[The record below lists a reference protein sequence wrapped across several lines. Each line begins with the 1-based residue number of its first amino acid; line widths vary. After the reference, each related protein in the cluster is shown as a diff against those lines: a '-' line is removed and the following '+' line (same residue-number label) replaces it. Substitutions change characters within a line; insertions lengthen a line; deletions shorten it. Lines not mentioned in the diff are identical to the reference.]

1 MKISDLKSLFL
12 EIKKKN
18 CLLCGQAPP
27 ARCMVESAWEQD
39 YSYIL
44 ENWRQNK
51 QTNKVTTKKAEGLGS
66 LKLVFLVATESL
78 VCQSGKDYL
87 EADI

>member
-12 EIKKKN
+12 EIKKKKKTV
-18 CLLCGQAPP
+18 CFVAKLPLP
-27 ARCMVESAWEQD
+27 AAWLKVPENRT

-51 QTNKVTTKKAEGLGS
+51 QTKKVTTKKLKGLGIIE
-66 LKLVFLVATESL
+66 TGI
-78 VCQSGKDYL
+78 SGSY
-87 EADI
+87 

>member
-1 MKISDLKSLFL
+1 MAKLPLPAAWLKV
-12 EIKKKN
+12 
-18 CLLCGQAPP
+18 P
-27 ARCMVESAWEQD
+27 
-39 YSYIL
+39 
-44 ENWRQNK
+44 ENRTTAIYLKTGDKTNK